1 MGSEAPELLKPV
13 EEFVFLRHA
22 PCVTLS
28 EEWLTEPH
36 PRGYVGEPPEP
47 WWLGA
52 HLLVPGAKDWAQAS
66 VDREPEARA
75 SPEQRRR

>member
-1 MGSEAPELLKPV
+1 VSRPMRDLVGGVVDRA
-13 EEFVFLRHA
+13 R
-22 PCVTLS
+22 
-28 EEWLTEPH
+28 

-47 WWLGA
+47 WWLGV

-75 SPEQRRR
+75 SPKQRQRV